1 MNLILNQWFT
11 TPIWQTYIDID
22 VNPLISYLYKLKESN
37 DGTIVSNRHGWQSS
51 SLLGIPLAHEDLLY
65 KINQVLVEV
74 HKQMG
79 LTHKSPSIVTSH
91 WYNINPPGSYNVRHI
106 HPHSVFSGV
115 FYLQVPGVDSGNIT
129 FYRENMF
136 KSYFP
141 HYIVDDWNAMTSEHV
156 KYEPEKL
163 MLLIFPSCI
172 EHDVS
177 ENLTAEDRISFSFN
191 TKTHFY

>member
-11 TPIWQTYIDID
+11 TPIWKTYLDID
-22 VNPLISYLYKLKESN
+22 VEPLITYLYKLKETDPGN
-37 DGTIVSNRHGWQSS
+37 VVSNRHGWQTS

-65 KINQVLVEV
+65 KINQTLVEV

-79 LTHKSPSIVTSH
+79 LKSNTPSIVTSH
-91 WYNINPPGSYNVRHI
+91 WYNINFPGSYNLKHI

-115 FYLQVPGVDSGNIT
+115 FYLQVPEKNSGDIT
-129 FYRENMF
+129 FYRDNMF
-136 KSYFP
+136 KSYLP
-141 HYIVDDWNAMTSEHV
+141 HYIIDDWNVMTSEHV
-156 KYEPEKL
+156 TYSPEKL

-177 ENLTAEDRISFSFN
+177 ENLTGQDRISFSFN
-191 TKTHFY
+191 TKTHYY